1 MKTLLN
7 PIALLFAI
15 IKPVTFYAAINYTVG
30 SEEASA
36 FDDLPAGDYNVMITD
51 SEMKET
57 KDRMGQYLNLT
68 LTIMGGNANGRK
80 IFDRLNLVNKN
91 PTASQIARQTL
102 QSICDAQGRTKGGQ
116 LQDSAELHNIPMVIR
131 LSYSEKTRSGE
142 TIPEGQRN
150 EVKAY
155 KKAESAQGFTAQP
168 QAPAYAQPQQSYAP
182 QTVSAA
188 APFAPQT
195 AAVAQPAPFAPPP
208 QPAQTNGAPVAAWD
222 R

>member
-15 IKPVTFYAAINYTVG
+15 VKPVMFHMAAINYTVG
-30 SEEASA
+30 SEEASS
-36 FDDLPAGDYNVMITD
+36 FDDLPAGDYQVMITD

-68 LTIMGGNANGRK
+68 LTIMGDKYNGRK

-102 QSICDAQGRTKGGQ
+102 QSICDAQGKAKGSA
-116 LQDSAELHNIPMVIR
+116 LQDSAELHNIPMIVRIA
-131 LSYSEKTRSGE
+131 YNEKTRAGE
-142 TIPEGQRN
+142 VIPEGQRN
-150 EVKAY
+150 EIKAY
-155 KKAESAQGFTAQP
+155 KKAEAAQGFTAQA
-168 QAPAYAQPQQSYAP
+168 QAPAYAPQ
-182 QTVSAA
+182 
-188 APFAPQT
+188 
-195 AAVAQPAPFAPPP
+195 QPAPFAPQAQAPAP
-208 QPAQTNGAPVAAWD
+208 QPVPQTNGAPVAAWD